1 MANSPWLKLLFH
13 TPLADIQRKA
23 LSLIWWGF
31 FFLSKS
37 MDRVEAKRN
46 LETYRHNI
54 VCLNRMNTTALNSE
68 EKHCYWILLKKFR
81 ALEKNL
87 EMQLYEKVKR

>member
-1 MANSPWLKLLFH
+1 
-13 TPLADIQRKA
+13 
-23 LSLIWWGF
+23 
-31 FFLSKS
+31 
-37 MDRVEAKRN
+37 MDRVEAQRN

-54 VCLNRMNTTALNSE
+54 VCLNRMNIAVLNSE

-87 EMQLYEKVKR
+87 EARLYSDEKVKR

>member
-1 MANSPWLKLLFH
+1 
-13 TPLADIQRKA
+13 
-23 LSLIWWGF
+23 
-31 FFLSKS
+31 

-46 LETYRHNI
+46 LEKYRHNI
-54 VCLNRMNTTALNSE
+54 VCLNRIDTTALSSE

-87 EMQLYEKVKR
+87 EAQLYSNEKIKR

>member
-1 MANSPWLKLLFH
+1 
-13 TPLADIQRKA
+13 
-23 LSLIWWGF
+23 
-31 FFLSKS
+31 
-37 MDRVEAKRN
+37 MDRVEAQRN

-54 VCLNRMNTTALNSE
+54 VCLNRMDTAVLNSE

-87 EMQLYEKVKR
+87 EAQLYSDEKVKR